1 MTTQVETCYY
11 REMDSIKKK
20 HDIILEKYANKV
32 NLIEEVMGDSLYLS
46 DIIDSIIKK
55 ENEAT
60 GKVQSD
66 LDSYMVVLYKRN
78 IHYLIA
84 SYKLSIIG
92 LFNPSKATARAFFE
106 GVTQLYLLYLTEEPA
121 KLFLKREMRTLSS
134 AEKKTY
140 ESKYNYLS
148 AKCVRQLLYDEK
160 REKVIKGFYESIS
173 EYTHPRIKGVLG
185 DIALDD
191 LSIKDNF
198 DGLIALGLANIF
210 AIKEV
215 YSNKFDGKID
225 ALVDK
230 LLKKVVDE
238 TGGYITIVPNKP
250 KFIKKLKFVF

>member
-1 MTTQVETCYY
+1 MTTQIETCYY
-11 REMDSIKKK
+11 RKMDSIKKK

-32 NLIEEVMGDSLYLS
+32 NLIEEVMGHSLYLS
-46 DIIDSIIKK
+46 DIIDSIIQK
-55 ENEAT
+55 EYEST
-60 GKVQSD
+60 GKVQDD
-66 LDSYMVVLYKRN
+66 LDSYIVFLYKRN

-106 GVTQLYLLYLTEEPA
+106 GITQLYLLYLTKEPA
-121 KLFLKREMRTLSS
+121 ILFLKREMGTLSS
-134 AEKKTY
+134 AEEKEY
-140 ESKYNYLS
+140 ADEYNYFS

-160 REKVIKGFYESIS
+160 REKVIENFYDSIS
-173 EYTHPRIKGVLG
+173 EYTHPRIEGVLG
-185 DIALDD
+185 DMELDD
-191 LSIKDNF
+191 KSIKDNF

-225 ALVDK
+225 ALIEK

-238 TGGYITIVPNKP
+238 TGGFIQIVPNKP
-250 KFIKKLKFVF
+250 EFIKKLKFVF